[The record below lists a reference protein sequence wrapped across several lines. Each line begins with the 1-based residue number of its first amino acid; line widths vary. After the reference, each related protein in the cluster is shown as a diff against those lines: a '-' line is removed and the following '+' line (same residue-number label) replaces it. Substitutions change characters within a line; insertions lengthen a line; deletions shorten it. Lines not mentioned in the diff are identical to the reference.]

1 MKSTSHSAELKS
13 TDSRFAIRK
22 LYICSLALAL
32 ALILARKQ
40 EYVGISFDRSIIVRQ
55 DRTKNDDEWKKVLLH
70 SLSAIGGRSDQ
81 PRRASELLSEYKLA
95 L

>member
-22 LYICSLALAL
+22 LSICSLAL